1 MSRSA
6 ADIVS
11 SSGDP
16 MSTSGRDSHAMTSN
30 MRAMLMAVAKQDMG
44 QAAAT
49 DPRGVSVTLAEYKAA
64 VVALALTGD
73 ISLDQARELDAVVGR
88 IAEDMAR

>member
-1 MSRSA
+1 
-6 ADIVS
+6 
-11 SSGDP
+11 
-16 MSTSGRDSHAMTSN
+16 
-30 MRAMLMAVAKQDMG
+30 
-44 QAAAT
+44 
-49 DPRGVSVTLAEYKAA
+49 LAEYKAA